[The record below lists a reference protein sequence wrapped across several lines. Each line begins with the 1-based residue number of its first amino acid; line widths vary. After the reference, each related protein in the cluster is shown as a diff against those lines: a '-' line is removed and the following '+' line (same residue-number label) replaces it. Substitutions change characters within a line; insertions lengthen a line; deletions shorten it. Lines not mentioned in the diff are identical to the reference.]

1 MAAPP
6 KPDPWIVAM
15 VATTF
20 LVVTS
25 MVYVFYGEEGVRGFI
40 QAIKD
45 LLWIVVVI
53 VWLVYGYYTPP
64 MPPMAG

>member
-1 MAAPP
+1 M
-6 KPDPWIVAM
+6 
-15 VATTF
+15 
-20 LVVTS
+20 VVTS